1 MRSEEEFTKKS
12 ASIKKRQRRNRR
24 IKTIV
29 ILVAIVTVISLVFYA
44 LDHPDFLENIKG
56 RINALYSSDPDLGVP
71 EEDAGLTVD
80 SMDDSGNGDDTYLV
94 SGGESE
100 HTEAGMD
107 EEAQDPGDSFI
118 SNIWQK
124 IMDFFSSRMNVDEE
138 RFPSNLEILVYFAS
152 LGEEEKFVFEE
163 RTINAGDKKIAVENT
178 IRELLEG
185 PVKSFH
191 YPVIPPGTELI
202 DVEIYEN
209 TAKINLS
216 QDFIDNSLDSGIL
229 DEFVIFTIVN
239 TVTQVP
245 GIDGVVFFVDGI
257 RIKTYGNVDLSI
269 PVIKNEKYLE
279 SEDSNE

>member
-29 ILVAIVTVISLVFYA
+29 ILVAIITVISLVFYA

-56 RINALYSSDPDLGVP
+56 RINALYSSDPGPGVP

-100 HTEAGMD
+100 QTEAGMD